1 MKFNKKHSEAPAPT
15 QEQKESQ
22 VRSLRSGAYA
32 SVLAAIVL
40 VLVILVN
47 LVVGAIPTKYTQF
60 DISTGKMFTL
70 SDTTRTML
78 RELSKDVTAYYL
90 AETGSE
96 DSNITRIL
104 DRYAGES
111 SHFKWQQRD
120 PAVYPTFAQQYGAE
134 SANPS
139 SVILVCG
146 DSYTLVDYYDMY
158 QADYS
163 NYYTTGSYTMSFSAE
178 SALSSGIA
186 KVTRETTYTL
196 YQMTGHGETALES
209 DFTETLT
216 NAGVTVQDL
225 NLISSGSV
233 PEDANVVLV
242 NAPQTD
248 FSTLDADA
256 LRGFLRKGGCVLV
269 TTDLTVETPN
279 LDAVLAEYGM
289 SREPGLVVET
299 DASYYAYRYPQT
311 YLLPELKS
319 NTITSGVTK
328 GMYVFAPVAQGIV
341 KAEEQDNLSFTTLL
355 STSSGSYSMTDYATA
370 ETVQK
375 GENDPDGPFDLA
387 VAAEN
392 SETGGKLVWINCP
405 NVLLSQMNSAV
416 SGGNAQLLGSIVNW
430 MTGEENAVVIDSKSM
445 SAETLTVPPQATMLL
460 GLLFTIVLP
469 IAAIIIGIVVAI
481 LRRRH

>member
-1 MKFNKKHSEAPAPT
+1 M
-15 QEQKESQ
+15 
-22 VRSLRSGAYA
+22 
-32 SVLAAIVL
+32 
-40 VLVILVN
+40 
-47 LVVGAIPTKYTQF
+47 
-60 DISTGKMFTL
+60 
-70 SDTTRTML
+70 
-78 RELSKDVTAYYL
+78 
-90 AETGSE
+90 
-96 DSNITRIL
+96 
-104 DRYAGES
+104 
-111 SHFKWQQRD
+111 
-120 PAVYPTFAQQYGAE
+120 
-134 SANPS
+134 
-139 SVILVCG
+139 
-146 DSYTLVDYYDMY
+146 
-158 QADYS
+158 
-163 NYYTTGSYTMSFSAE
+163 
-178 SALSSGIA
+178 
-186 KVTRETTYTL
+186 
-196 YQMTGHGETALES
+196 
-209 DFTETLT
+209 
-216 NAGVTVQDL
+216 
-225 NLISSGSV
+225 
-233 PEDANVVLV
+233 
-242 NAPQTD
+242 
-248 FSTLDADA
+248 
-256 LRGFLRKGGCVLV
+256 
-269 TTDLTVETPN
+269 ETPN